1 MTKNAL
7 LEAPIA
13 SDPQAA
19 GSYHSSM
26 DGNGQLRQAPPPA
39 PHQWHQPYPAGP
51 TQPYPATPG
60 SPANRRWIPAAI
72 ISAGIII
79 AGAVVGGAVITN
91 RGDKGEATSAPAG
104 QTVNTATPAGVESST
119 CKAWAASR
127 TTIAMIPALP
137 QGWNYNTP
145 NIDTYIGNKVT
156 ATNTALD
163 LFVPRIAA
171 EPADVAAAA
180 NDYVAAKRKELA
192 MMTAHTYDLPQQ
204 VAVND
209 AMVRLNQVC
218 GLAELPK

>member
-1 MTKNAL
+1 MSPNPEPPGTK
-7 LEAPIA
+7 
-13 SDPQAA
+13 
-19 GSYHSSM
+19 
-26 DGNGQLRQAPPPA
+26 
-39 PHQWHQPYPAGP
+39 PHP
-51 TQPYPATPG
+51 
-60 SPANRRWIPAAI
+60 WIPAAI

-79 AGAVVGGAVITN
+79 AGAVVGGAVIMS
-91 RGDKGEATSAPAG
+91 RGNKGEAASAPVG
-104 QTVNTATPAGVESST
+104 QAVNTATAAGAGSST

-127 TTIAMIPALP
+127 KTIAMIPALP

-145 NIDTYIGNKVT
+145 NIDTFIGNKVT
-156 ATNTALD
+156 AMSTALD

-209 AMVRLNQVC
+209 AWARLDQVC